1 MVYAPAAVC
10 FALQLW
16 FCSTRVGLMKSV
28 SDNGETRGTAGTA
41 AFCQLRGSYA
51 CAAAKHINF
60 NLPDVSGDLRSR

>member
-1 MVYAPAAVC
+1 
-10 FALQLW
+10 
-16 FCSTRVGLMKSV
+16 MKSV